1 MGENKNATRGCI
13 MKEKEEIKKLIDEIE
28 NKEMLVF
35 LLEFIKSAIKLSL
48 WKKRRLISPLYFYL
62 TVTLHFALIP
72 DAIIT
77 VMVAFPFFF
86 AVILPLEFTAAT
98 FLLLDLYL
106 ST

>member
-48 WKKRRLISPLYFYL
+48 
-62 TVTLHFALIP
+62 
-72 DAIIT
+72 
-77 VMVAFPFFF
+77 
-86 AVILPLEFTAAT
+86 
-98 FLLLDLYL
+98 
-106 ST
+106 